1 MKRMFGLLIILNCFV
16 NVRAPAQERPLALKN
31 VTVIDATGAGPQW
44 NMTVLVT
51 NNRIA
56 TVRES
61 SKAQLPRDVRVID
74 MQGKCLIPGLW
85 DMHVHLSKAGENT
98 LPLFIANGVT
108 SVRDMGGDFEL
119 MAGWRMEIEQG
130 KRIGPRI
137 KTSGPIL
144 ESLTNV
150 ERMKR
155 EATIEPVDR
164 FRIGVADPA
173 SAETAIARLAGM
185 GVDFVKIRTVAS
197 VETYRALAA
206 AAHKHH
212 LDLVGH
218 PAASPEEILKAG
230 QRSIEHGFFPPLI
243 DRTLEQRRELFL
255 KFATNGTA
263 IVPTLVTGEALRVPY
278 EHAKSIAED
287 SNGKLDVRRQYLSG
301 YLIKDWMEQVEEKKD
316 YPPGF
321 IKLLDE
327 QLRDVREMFQAGMR
341 IMPGTDV
348 AVLLVWPGFSL
359 HDELHLLVDKVGL
372 TPMEAL
378 ISATR
383 APAEFLGMDRDLGT
397 IQEGKIA
404 DMVLLDNNPLEDIKK
419 TRSIA
424 AVVSGGRLFSKSEIQ
439 EMLTVCAKRA
449 QQTNSRSSK

>member
-1 MKRMFGLLIILNCFV
+1 MKRIVGLLIILTCFV
-16 NVRAPAQERPLALKN
+16 NVRALAQERPLALKN
-31 VTVIDATGAGPQW
+31 VTVIDATGAGPQS

-56 TVRES
+56 AIRES

-74 MQGKCLIPGLW
+74 MQGKFLIPGLW

-119 MAGWRMEIEQG
+119 MARWKKEIDQG

-137 KTSGPIL
+137 KISGPIL

-164 FRIGVADPA
+164 FRLGVADPT
-173 SAETAIARLAGM
+173 SAEAAIARLAGM

-197 VETYRALAA
+197 VETYRALAV

-243 DRTLEQRRELFL
+243 DRTLEQRRELFR

-263 IVPTLVTGEALRVPY
+263 IVPTLVTGEALLIPY
-278 EHAKSIAED
+278 ERAKAIAED
-287 SNGKLDVRRQYLSG
+287 SNGKVDVRRQYLSG

-327 QLRDVREMFQAGMR
+327 RLRDVREMFQAGMSV
-341 IMPGTDV
+341 MPGTDV

-359 HDELHLLVDKVGL
+359 HDELRLLVEQVGL

-383 APAEFLGMDRDLGT
+383 APAEFFGVDGNPGT

-404 DMVLLDNNPLEDIKK
+404 DMVLLESNPLDDIKN

-424 AVVSGGRLFSKSEIQ
+424 AVVSGGRFISKSEIQ
-439 EMLTVCAKRA
+439 EMLAECAVRA
-449 QQTNSRSSK
+449 QQENSKSER